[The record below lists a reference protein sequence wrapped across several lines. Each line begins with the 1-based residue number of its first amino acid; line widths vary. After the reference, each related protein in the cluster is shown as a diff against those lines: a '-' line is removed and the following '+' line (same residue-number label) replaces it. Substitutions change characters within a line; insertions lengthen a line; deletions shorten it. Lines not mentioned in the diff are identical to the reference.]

1 MKRAVAAIASLFTI
15 AAIGVAAPPASA
27 EDMTTITL
35 KIRNCE
41 GCTIQPMLLR
51 EDADGAEA
59 DYTGT
64 KVKVS
69 DGVAVMKVPTDDT
82 PGMSFLV
89 DGPGREDINAMPVLV
104 VQYKGYAPGTVV
116 TRAQAKAAKK
126 GSGCWLGTSASSVTL
141 RARAMTVQLPS
152 FPPDG
157 TTTSVTA
164 AWLVPTGNAVGGF
177 DQATKGVIATQ
188 NSGWP
193 CNAG

>member
-1 MKRAVAAIASLFTI
+1 MKRAVAALASLVTV
-15 AAIGVAAPPASA
+15 AAIGAAAPPASA
-27 EDMTTITL
+27 AGMTTITL
-35 KIRNCE
+35 KMRNCE

-51 EDADGAEA
+51 EDADGQEA

-64 KVKVS
+64 KVKVR

-89 DGPGREDINAMPVLV
+89 EGPGPLGIDAIPVLV

-126 GSGCWLGTSASSVTL
+126 ASGCWLGTSASSITL
-141 RARAMTVQLPS
+141 RARAATVQLPT
-152 FPPDG
+152 FDGNG
-157 TTTSVTA
+157 TTAAVPM
-164 AWLVPTGNAVGGF
+164 AWLIPTGNAVGGF
-177 DQATKGVIATQ
+177 DAATKGVIATQ